1 MSLREFPLRPGSDV
15 VQEVTAVHQLHG
27 QADGG
32 GALDD
37 VEQPDD
43 ARVGHVPQVV
53 GLVPQV
59 FLQVRGEADPSLV
72 DQLDGD

>member
-1 MSLREFPLRPGSDV
+1 M
-15 VQEVTAVHQLHG
+15 
-27 QADGG
+27 
-32 GALDD
+32 
-37 VEQPDD
+37 
-43 ARVGHVPQVV
+43 GHVPQVV